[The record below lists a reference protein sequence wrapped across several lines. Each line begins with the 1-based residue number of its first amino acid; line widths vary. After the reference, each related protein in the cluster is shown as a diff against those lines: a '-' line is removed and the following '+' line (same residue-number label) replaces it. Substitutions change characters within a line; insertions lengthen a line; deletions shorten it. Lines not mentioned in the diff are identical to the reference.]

1 MSRGARARASASA
14 RPPLLAVAGVAH
26 GPPECTLAVP
36 VRECHP
42 RWTLRPSLR
51 TSVLAPLSA
60 WSPPARFAA
69 NCRAAAA
76 GRRLPA
82 QCSGARHPSMP
93 VRPGV
98 LPIAGPL
105 AAHCLPVAGLRL
117 GMRGVGGW
125 EEGRGTPGNHHAA
138 HALVRRGLAAGG
150 PAARHRA
157 RAGASHAGH
166 HPGQGLSGGAH
177 VVSFSDRALKGP

>member
-117 GMRGVGGW
+117 GMRGGGL
-125 EEGRGTPGNHHAA
+125 GRGEGDAGESPRRACACTSGSCRRWTRRPPSSARRCLACRPPPGPRTVWRRSCR
-138 HALVRRGLAAGG
+138 LV
-150 PAARHRA
+150 
-157 RAGASHAGH
+157 
-166 HPGQGLSGGAH
+166 Q
-177 VVSFSDRALKGP
+177 